1 MWGNSAKYESE
12 RFIAMKNLLTHIRN
26 YFDRRLRERC
36 VKYASRARQ
45 ENGMGISEEA
55 IRLYYFIKRGSNQ

>member
-1 MWGNSAKYESE
+1 MDKK
-12 RFIAMKNLLTHIRN
+12 RFIAMKNRLTHIIRN

-36 VKYASRARQ
+36 AKYASRSRQ

-55 IRLYYFIKRGSNQ
+55 IRLYYFIKKGSD